1 MKRMAVM
8 LSLTLAVGMG
18 LGVALAQLAPPTK
31 VTGRTE
37 QTLASLDPTAQI
49 RSIEGQILRVRQVT
63 YEPGGKGTLH
73 SHKER
78 PVISYVLEGT
88 FTECLEGDACKD
100 FHEGQTKAHEKDVIH
115 WVENRGTKPL
125 KIIDC
130 EIAKKP

>member
-8 LSLTLAVGMG
+8 LSLTIAVGMG
-18 LGVALAQLAPPTK
+18 LGAALAQLAPPTK
-31 VTGRTE
+31 ATGRTE

-49 RSIEGQILRVRQVT
+49 KTIEGHTLRVRQVT

-78 PVISYVLEGT
+78 PVITYVLEGT
-88 FTECLEGDACKD
+88 FTECPEGGACKD
-100 FHEGQTKAHEKDVIH
+100 FHQGQTKAHEKDVNH
-115 WVENRGTKPL
+115 WVENRSTKPL
-125 KIIDC
+125 RIIDC